1 MSKFAL
7 YFKSTHFPRR
17 LLAGY
22 TFSTKEEAEDFKA
35 RMVSECLRNE
45 YWVEQIDIN
54 WDKELKEL
62 K

>member
-17 LLAGY
+17 FLAGY
-22 TFSTKEEAEDFKA
+22 TFPTKEEAEDFKA
-35 RMVSECLRNE
+35 RMVPERSRNE